1 MIGRVVEVAGEDQH
15 LDRNHGFMTVV
26 RDGAEEG
33 RIPLD
38 DIGVLLCNARG
49 LTYSNSLLTALAE
62 RGAAVVLCGP
72 KFLPV
77 AWLWPLEGHH
87 VQALRMRQQLEASQ
101 PLCKRLWQA
110 IVRAKIIQQQHTLAL
125 YGRPSE
131 GFAGLARRVKSGDP
145 DNVEAQAARRYWPL
159 LFGPEFR
166 RHRFGPMPNPFLNYG
181 YTVLRAAVARA
192 VVAAGL
198 HPSLGIHHHN
208 RANAM
213 CLVDDLMEPFR
224 PLVDCVV
231 VRLAQ
236 AGYDEVNPETKRSL
250 AAVLTLDMETERGT
264 TPLETCLERAAQ
276 SLARAYETGKSA
288 LVLPGPPLNVP
299 EPQADEEADG
309 CSAATGSCG

>member
-1 MIGRVVEVAGEDQH
+1 MIGRVIEVAGEDQH
-15 LDRNHGFMTVV
+15 LDRDRGFMTVSK
-26 RDGAEEG
+26 DDAEEG

-49 LTYSNSLLTALAE
+49 LTYSHGLLTALAE
-62 RGAAVVLCGP
+62 RGAAVVLCGS
-72 KFLPV
+72 KYLPV

-110 IVRAKIIQQQHTLAL
+110 IVRAKLVQQRNTLAL
-125 YGRPSE
+125 YQIPSE
-131 GFAGLARRVKSGDP
+131 GFAAMARRVKSGDP
-145 DNVEAQAARRYWPL
+145 ENVEAQAARRYWPL

-224 PLVDCVV
+224 PLVDCIV

-236 AGYDEVNPETKRSL
+236 AGCNEVNPQTKRVL
-250 AAVLTLDMETERGT
+250 AAVLTLDMATERGT
-264 TPLETCLERAAQ
+264 TPLQTCLERAAQ
-276 SLARAYETGKSA
+276 SLARAYETGKPA
-288 LVLPGPPLNVP
+288 LDFPGRPLTVPTPP
-299 EPQADEEADG
+299 ADEEAEA
-309 CSAATGSCG
+309 CSVATDSCG

>member
-1 MIGRVVEVAGEDQH
+1 MIGRVIEVVGEDQH
-15 LDRNHGFMTVV
+15 LDRSRGFMTVAK
-26 RDGAEEG
+26 DGEEEG

-38 DIGVLLCNARG
+38 DVGVLLCNARG
-49 LTYSNSLLTALAE
+49 LTYSHSLLTALAE

-72 KFLPV
+72 KYLPV

-87 VQALRMRQQLEASQ
+87 VQALRMRHQLEVSQ

-110 IVRAKIIQQQHTLAL
+110 VVRAKISQQQHALAL
-125 YGRPSE
+125 YGKPSE

-145 DNVEAQAARRYWPL
+145 ENVEAQAARRYWPL
-159 LFGPEFR
+159 LFGPAFR

-181 YTVLRAAVARA
+181 YTVLRAAMARA

-208 RANAM
+208 RANPM

-236 AGYDEVNPETKRSL
+236 AGHDEVNPETKRAL
-250 AAVLTLDMETERGT
+250 AAVLALDMATERGT

-276 SLARAYETGKSA
+276 SLARAYETGKPE
-288 LVLPGPPLNVP
+288 LVFPGPPVSVP
-299 EPQADEEADG
+299 GLQANEETEE
-309 CSAATGSCG
+309 CSAGIG